1 MIAKI
6 PPAGSMAA
14 MERRQPK
21 IDVSGLTDAQRAVR
35 ERFILIGTTAFGDR
49 WRTEIA
55 NHIGG
60 MLGRPQSRSQVMG
73 WIQGIRP
80 VPDTVAALLPDL
92 ARDLAADLEKRA
104 AVLRDLK

>member
-1 MIAKI
+1 MIARP

-21 IDVSGLTDAQRAVR
+21 IDISGLTDAQRAVR
-35 ERFILIGTTAFGDR
+35 ERLILIGMTAFGDR

-55 NHIGG
+55 NHIGER
-60 MLGRPQSRSQVMG
+60 LGRPQSRSQVMG
-73 WIQGIRP
+73 WIAGIRL

-104 AVLRDLK
+104 KILRDLK